1 MQASLAVPLLSMLAF
16 ASAVSCI
23 RAERRG
29 SRRALYVSKPATML
43 CVIAI
48 AALGRGSATDPYALA
63 ILAGL
68 VFSLAGDVWLML
80 PSDRFTAGLAS
91 FLVAHLCYVAA
102 FAGPTGPRGGWL
114 GLLLFAGAASWTLA
128 LLLPGVRGGA
138 LRVAVVL
145 YVANIAAM
153 GWQASERALDLA
165 DPGAW
170 LAAAGALL
178 FLGSDSALAWNRFR
192 RPLRG
197 AETWVLSTYFGGQWL
212 IALSTGAGEPQ
223 LAGASRALAAIA
235 ALGIAP

>member
-1 MQASLAVPLLSMLAF
+1 MEAPAAVLLLSMLAF
-16 ASAVSCI
+16 ACGATCI

-48 AALGRGSATDPYALA
+48 AALGRASPTDPYALA

-68 VFSLAGDVWLML
+68 VLSLAGDVWLML
-80 PSDRFTAGLAS
+80 PSDRFAAGLAS
-91 FLVAHLCYVAA
+91 FFVAHLCYVVA
-102 FAGPTGPRGGWL
+102 FAGPAGPRGGWL
-114 GLLLFAGAASWTLA
+114 GLLLFAAVAGWMLA

-138 LRVAVVL
+138 RRVAVVL

-197 AETWVLSTYFGGQWL
+197 AETLVLSTYFGGQWL
-212 IALSTGAGEPQ
+212 IALSTGAGELL
-223 LAGASRALAAIA
+223 LAGDSRALAAIA
-235 ALGIAP
+235 ALDIAP